1 MAGKSSRKAEQV
13 KPRRRTRRAAQPG
26 AARPASAQPDAGL
39 LARHQAILDST
50 LDPIVT
56 IDAFGM
62 VLSASRSVQRVLGYA
77 PEEMVGRNIS
87 LIMPAPHREKHDGYL
102 ANYRRTGITNILGR
116 SREFEA
122 VRKDGSAFTVEISV
136 SRVDVPGES
145 QPLFTGIIHDIS
157 QRRRAEEEL
166 RLLQELSLAIGEATD
181 LNSALETTLQR
192 ICQATGWEYGEAWLP
207 DPSAPALLGSPVW
220 HSSEPTFERFRART
234 HSLRFERG
242 VGLPGRVWTSRRS
255 EWVDDLSSDG
265 TFQRVEAAAEAGL
278 HAALAVPILYES
290 EVAAVIAFFM
300 KKRRPIDARLLT
312 LVTTAVAPL
321 GSAIMRKR
329 MQDVL
334 AESERRFRDLL
345 QRVQLV
351 GVILDRSGSITF
363 CNDCFLN
370 LTQWARSEVIG
381 RNWFDLC
388 LPRAE
393 RARTFEVFHQAIMS
407 GVIEPHF
414 ENRIVTR
421 AGEERLIAW
430 NNSIMCDEQ
439 GRTVAVAGLGV
450 DITDQRRI
458 EHELKQHRENL
469 EHLVAERTSELR
481 RTIEQLRMADRLA
494 SIGTLAAGLGHDMNN
509 VLLPMRCRLDAAES
523 LDLPP
528 AARQELEIVR
538 RLADYLQQLSDGLH
552 LLALDP
558 DDSEASQPT
567 THIEQWWQQVSV
579 LLHKA
584 VPKHARF
591 EAELPAGLPD
601 LPVAPHR
608 LTQAVLNLV
617 VNAGEAIGEGGFVRF
632 WAQGDPAG
640 VSIRLGV
647 TDNGCGISEEVQHR
661 IFDPF
666 FTTKPRGLGTGMGL
680 SLVRGVAQ
688 AAGGRVFVESQV
700 GIGTTIGMELPIAE
714 PPQAPE
720 PQRTASLAMSDV
732 RLRTLV
738 ETMLRVEGFEVQ
750 VKPGGEETD
759 ASLWFIDSHDDRLDA
774 ARRFL
779 RERGERQIILCG
791 PAGEAWSSMD
801 VFCINDVNDFDEVRR
816 VIREAID
823 AYEGVLE

>member
-1 MAGKSSRKAEQV
+1 M
-13 KPRRRTRRAAQPG
+13 
-26 AARPASAQPDAGL
+26 
-39 LARHQAILDST
+39 
-50 LDPIVT
+50 
-56 IDAFGM
+56 
-62 VLSASRSVQRVLGYA
+62 
-77 PEEMVGRNIS
+77 
-87 LIMPAPHREKHDGYL
+87 
-102 ANYRRTGITNILGR
+102 
-116 SREFEA
+116 
-122 VRKDGSAFTVEISV
+122 
-136 SRVDVPGES
+136 
-145 QPLFTGIIHDIS
+145 
-157 QRRRAEEEL
+157 
-166 RLLQELSLAIGEATD
+166 
-181 LNSALETTLQR
+181 
-192 ICQATGWEYGEAWLP
+192 
-207 DPSAPALLGSPVW
+207 
-220 HSSEPTFERFRART
+220 
-234 HSLRFERG
+234 
-242 VGLPGRVWTSRRS
+242 RRS
-255 EWVDDLSSDG
+255 PW
-265 TFQRVEAAAEAGL
+265 T
-278 HAALAVPILYES
+278 
-290 EVAAVIAFFM
+290 
-300 KKRRPIDARLLT
+300 
-312 LVTTAVAPL
+312 
-321 GSAIMRKR
+321 
-329 MQDVL
+329 
-334 AESERRFRDLL
+334 
-345 QRVQLV
+345 
-351 GVILDRSGSITF
+351 
-363 CNDCFLN
+363 C
-370 LTQWARSEVIG
+370 
-381 RNWFDLC
+381 
-388 LPRAE
+388 
-393 RARTFEVFHQAIMS
+393 
-407 GVIEPHF
+407 
-414 ENRIVTR
+414 
-421 AGEERLIAW
+421 
-430 NNSIMCDEQ
+430 
-439 GRTVAVAGLGV
+439 
-450 DITDQRRI
+450 
-458 EHELKQHRENL
+458 
-469 EHLVAERTSELR
+469 
-481 RTIEQLRMADRLA
+481 
-494 SIGTLAAGLGHDMNN
+494 
-509 VLLPMRCRLDAAES
+509 
-523 LDLPP
+523 PP